1 MHVSFFVMGS
11 REAITPTLKGFF
23 LTEPNK
29 KWLMSIPIST
39 FFVIDLPNFTAY
51 RINLLM
57 SRLEEPMQ
65 EKSLLPQSKQ
75 SNIQID

>member
-1 MHVSFFVMGS
+1 MGFKD
-11 REAITPTLKGFF
+11 AITSSLNGLF
-23 LTEPNK
+23 LTELIK
-29 KWLMSIPIST
+29 EWLMCIPCIPISA

-65 EKSLLPQSKQ
+65 GKSLLPQSKQ

>member
-1 MHVSFFVMGS
+1 MHVSFFVMGF
-11 REAITPTLKGFF
+11 RDAVTPSLNGLF
-23 LTEPNK
+23 LTEPDK
-29 KWLMSIPIST
+29 KWLMCIPISA

-51 RINLLM
+51 RINLLT

-65 EKSLLPQSKQ
+65 GKSLLPQSKQ